1 MFYFYVKIYSE
12 PNKGV
17 VNMTCIIGKYHEL
30 SNQAEIFAKKQLDEA
45 KIELNPKYFSILH
58 ILTNGNLLFNELQS
72 QTELSKSTLSDVIN
86 KWVKLGYVQKFEC
99 PVDKRNV
106 YIGLTEKGMLT
117 VHKINRIDM
126 EFQQRAL
133 KDFTDSEIID
143 FNRKLEK
150 IIKNLSIC

>member
-1 MFYFYVKIYSE
+1 M
-12 PNKGV
+12 N
-17 VNMTCIIGKYHEL
+17 CIIGKYHEL
-30 SNQAEIFAKKQLDEA
+30 SNQAEIFAKKQLEEA
-45 KIELNPKYFSILH
+45 GIEINPKYFPIFH
-58 ILTNGNLLFNELQS
+58 ILTNGNLLFNELQA

-106 YIGLTEKGMLT
+106 YVGLTEKGMLM

-133 KDFTDSEIID
+133 SGFTDTEIID
-143 FNRKLEK
+143 FNQKIEK
-150 IIKNLSIC
+150 IIENLSKS